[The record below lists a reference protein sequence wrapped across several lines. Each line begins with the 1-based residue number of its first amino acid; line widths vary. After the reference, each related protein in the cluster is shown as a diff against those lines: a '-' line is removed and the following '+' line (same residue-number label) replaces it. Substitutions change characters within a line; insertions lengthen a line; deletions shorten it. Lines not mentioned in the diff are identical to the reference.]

1 MKISDKKEVIDYI
14 NELIETNNL
23 NMSIGDMLSELVGNR
38 SVASIKELTLLSE
51 KFHRPIRD
59 LLIDK
64 CFDYYELDDE
74 SEDDV
79 EIFDQYIANSIV
91 ETDVKKYLKNP
102 YYKNI
107 KIKNINYNGYSLRE
121 DHYEPLELF
130 SLYDMSRD
138 GNFHEINSL
147 SFFKERFPFISLD
160 YKGITWMSI
169 TPNEIETMDKAVKE
183 ARGKVIIYGL
193 GLGYYPYMISLKEE
207 VKEVVIIEKGKNILD
222 IFNKYLLPQF
232 EHKEKIKV
240 VYDDAF
246 DYMKKD
252 NSFDYAF
259 IDLWHDPFDGLSLW
273 IKAKKL
279 EKKGHQYFY
288 WLESS
293 FYLLLRRCF
302 LSLIEEQIA
311 EAPESGYTK
320 AKNITDEIINKYY
333 FLTKDLEIK
342 NKSQL
347 DDLLSDSSLLNL
359 LLNN

>member
-1 MKISDKKEVIDYI
+1 MKISDKNEVIDYI
-14 NELIETNNL
+14 NELVDVNNL

-38 SVASIKELTLLSE
+38 SIASIKELTLLSE
-51 KFHRPIRD
+51 KFHRPIKD
-59 LLIDK
+59 LLCDK
-64 CFDYYELDDE
+64 CFDYFELDDE

-79 EIFDQYIANSIV
+79 QLFNQFIASSITEID
-91 ETDVKKYLKNP
+91 TKKYLENP

-107 KIKNINYNGYSLRE
+107 KIKNVDYNGYSLRE

-138 GNFHEINSL
+138 ENYYEINSL

-160 YKGITWMSI
+160 YKGVTWMSI

-183 ARGKVIIYGL
+183 AKGIVIVYGL

-207 VKEVVIIEKGKNILD
+207 VNEIVVIEKDKNIID

-240 VYDDAF
+240 INDDAF
-246 DYMKKD
+246 NYMKQV
-252 NSFDYAF
+252 SEFDYAF

-273 IKAKKL
+273 LKAKKL
-279 EKKGHQYFY
+279 EKEGHKYFY

-293 FYLLLRRCF
+293 FYLLLRRCM
-302 LSLIEEQIA
+302 LSLIEEQLA
-311 EAPESGYTK
+311 GAPESGYTK

-333 FLTKDLEIK
+333 FLTKELEIK